1 MFKKLNALLHQ
12 ELRLSIMSLLANSES
27 AEFKFLLEQTGASKG
42 NLSVQL
48 NKLKDA
54 GYLEIK
60 KGYKGNYPHTS
71 CSITKKGG
79 EAFQEYVEA
88 IEQYLKTKK

>member
-12 ELRLSIMSLLANSES
+12 ELRLSIMSLLMSTES
-27 AEFKFLLEQTGASKG
+27 AEFKFLLEKTGATKG

-54 GYLEIK
+54 GYLEIT
-60 KGYKGNYPHTS
+60 KGYKGNYPHTT
-71 CSITKKGG
+71 CSITAKGQ
-79 EAFQEYVEA
+79 EAFEEYVRV
-88 IEQYLKTKK
+88 IEQYLKMK

>member
-12 ELRLSIMSLLANSES
+12 ELRLSIMSLLMTTDS
-27 AEFKFLLEQTGASKG
+27 AEFKFLLEKTGATKG

-54 GYLEIK
+54 GYLIIT

-71 CSITKKGG
+71 CTITEKGKK
-79 EAFQEYVEA
+79 AFEEYVNA
-88 IEQYLKTKK
+88 IEQYLNKNS